1 MEFCKVT
8 LTFESMEESYDVTI
22 QMKALCLYKILEN
35 EIRKFGRNL
44 PLATFGSE
52 RVKSEYNMANVRLR
66 NRRIIPIRFVILDI
80 RTS

>member
-1 MEFCKVT
+1 M
-8 LTFESMEESYDVTI
+8 
-22 QMKALCLYKILEN
+22 LEN